1 MEVLMKVDIRVKA
14 DTSQLQEEELSEK
27 VMTVNCSQSVLVASG
42 GSQEF

>member
-1 MEVLMKVDIRVKA
+1 MEVPMKVDIRVKA

-27 VMTVNCSQSVLVASG
+27 VMIVNCSQSVLVASG